1 MQLFELFIKG
11 GYVMYPLL
19 ACSFIVI
26 VIFVERVRFYRS
38 AFENVQELQ
47 ELVNPLIA
55 KHDWKAI
62 ISLKNTRSGM
72 ISHILAE
79 AARGGDNI
87 EKQEKL
93 LEAASISESSKLRQY
108 LSYIESIVTIAPL
121 LGLLGTVTGMIGSFS
136 ILSISEGEPF
146 AITGGVGEA
155 LIATATGLV
164 VAIIAVILHTYLAHQ
179 QDVLISQIED
189 ASSMYMAELAGENHA
204 S

>member
-1 MQLFELFIKG
+1 MQLFELFMKG

-38 AFENVQELQ
+38 VFENVQELQ

-62 ISLKNTRSGM
+62 ISLKNTRTGM

>member
-38 AFENVQELQ
+38 VFENVQELQ

-62 ISLKNTRSGM
+62 ISLKHTRTGM

>member
-38 AFENVQELQ
+38 VFENVQELQ

-62 ISLKNTRSGM
+62 ISLKNTRTGM

>member
-26 VIFVERVRFYRS
+26 AIFVERVRFYRS
-38 AFENVQELQ
+38 VFENVQELQ

>member
-38 AFENVQELQ
+38 VFENVQELQ

>member
-38 AFENVQELQ
+38 VFENVQELQ

-62 ISLKNTRSGM
+62 IALKNTRSGM
-72 ISHILAE
+72 VSHILAE

>member
-19 ACSFIVI
+19 VCSFIVI
-26 VIFVERVRFYRS
+26 VVFVERVRFYRS
-38 AFENVQELQ
+38 VSENVQELQ

>member
-38 AFENVQELQ
+38 VFENVQELQ

-87 EKQEKL
+87 EKQERK
-93 LEAASISESSKLRQY
+93 
-108 LSYIESIVTIAPL
+108 TINDP
-121 LGLLGTVTGMIGSFS
+121 I
-136 ILSISEGEPF
+136 
-146 AITGGVGEA
+146 
-155 LIATATGLV
+155 
-164 VAIIAVILHTYLAHQ
+164 
-179 QDVLISQIED
+179 
-189 ASSMYMAELAGENHA
+189 
-204 S
+204 

>member
-1 MQLFELFIKG
+1 MQLFELFMKG

-38 AFENVQELQ
+38 VFENVQELQ